1 MVTKVGRTNTML
13 ICSDCGHP
21 RAEKAQPHRV
31 KLQYFATAAFLA
43 GLALGLTSVF
53 SKLLKSIGVSS
64 SDRFLAAGFF
74 TGFTALIGLTELEAG
89 LALTD
94 LEGFVAL
101 IFPIYETPHPNM
113 QNNSSK
119 IITR

>member
-1 MVTKVGRTNTML
+1 VIPFAGATLAAERVGFFGATDL
-13 ICSDCGHP
+13 
-21 RAEKAQPHRV
+21 
-31 KLQYFATAAFLA
+31 TAAFLA

-64 SDRFLAAGFF
+64 SDRFLAAGFL
-74 TGFTALIGLTELEAG
+74 TGFAALIGFAELEAG

-101 IFPIYETPHPNM
+101 MPQSMKLSEQIC
-113 QNNSSK
+113 K
-119 IITR
+119 IILQNLSLRSIMAL

>member
-1 MVTKVGRTNTML
+1 
-13 ICSDCGHP
+13 
-21 RAEKAQPHRV
+21 
-31 KLQYFATAAFLA
+31 
-43 GLALGLTSVF
+43 LALALVGVF

-64 SDRFLAAGFF
+64 LDAARVAFF
-74 TGFTALIGLTELEAG
+74 ATGLVALEGLTALVAG

-101 IFPIYETPHPNM
+101 IIPIYETPNPNL

-119 IITR
+119 IIIRQ